1 MMEEFIMQNN
11 NAEDVAETNSNH
23 GVEQR
28 VREGAKYLRPLTS
41 EDVDVEEDRC
51 GGEESF
57 ESAAAD

>member
-11 NAEDVAETNSNH
+11 NAKDVAETKRIH

-28 VREGAKYLRPLTS
+28 VREGAKHLRPFTS
-41 EDVDVEEDRC
+41 EDIDVEEDRC